1 MEKFVILVDPL
12 STGRLYA
19 PVFKAQGF
27 KCIAVISSREL
38 PAHFINDLQS
48 DDFEETFYWNEALM
62 PAFRD
67 LPVSA
72 VVAGCETAVYL
83 ADHIAEQLGVRGNR
97 ESSSARRR
105 QKFVMQ
111 AALKENN
118 LAHIESRLVTSADAI
133 NECLHELDEHR
144 DYVVK
149 PINSAATDGVVF
161 AQGRVGVQQ
170 ALLVAG
176 WDKINDLGEVNE
188 GFIVQPFIAG
198 PEYVVDMVA
207 FGSSYVI
214 ASVCKYKKIAR
225 NGGQFV
231 YESLDILDPALPE
244 LQPLLDYART
254 AAAAL
259 DIVVGPIHME
269 IIWSHEGPVMIEA
282 GARLH
287 GGVAPSL
294 FASTYRPALV
304 DLAVQS
310 YLHNDALAQ
319 TDKVS
324 LVAHGQVGFFYAD
337 TRRPFSLPEAAA
349 LGEAKAVAG
358 YQGHKYFVEPGQAT
372 TLTIDFATCPGLFW
386 LSHDQAEGVKAGA
399 ERLRNLLWN
408 EQEAGQ

>member
-1 MEKFVILVDPL
+1 MEKIVILVDPL

-19 PVFKAQGF
+19 PAFKAQGF

-48 DDFEETFYWNEALM
+48 DDFEETHYWDEALLS
-62 PAFRD
+62 AFRD
-67 LPVSA
+67 RPVSA

-83 ADHIAEQLGVRGNR
+83 ADHIAAQLDVPGNH
-97 ESSSARRR
+97 EATSALRR

-111 AALKENN
+111 KALKDQG
-118 LAHIESRLVTSADAI
+118 LAHIESRLVTSFDAI
-133 NECLHELDEHR
+133 NECLQGLDEQR
-144 DYVVK
+144 AYVVK

-161 AQGRVGVQQ
+161 AQGRAGVQQ

-176 WDKINDLGEVNE
+176 WDQINDLGEVNQ
-188 GFIVQPFIAG
+188 GFIIQPFVAG
-198 PEYVVDMVA
+198 PEYVLDMVA
-207 FGSSYVI
+207 FGSRYVI

-244 LQPLLDYART
+244 LQPLIDYARK
-254 AAAAL
+254 AASAL
-259 DIVVGPIHME
+259 DIEIGPIHME
-269 IIWSHEGPVMIEA
+269 IIWAEEGPVMVEA

-310 YLHNDALAQ
+310 YLQKDGSAQ

-324 LVAHGQVGFFYAD
+324 LVKHGQVGFFYAD
-337 TRRPFSLPEAAA
+337 TRRPFSLPGATA
-349 LGEAKAVAG
+349 LAEAKTVAG
-358 YQGHKYFVEPGQAT
+358 YEGHKYFVEPGQAT
-372 TLTIDFATCPGLFW
+372 ALTIDFATCPGLFW
-386 LSHDQAEGVKAGA
+386 LSHARADGVAEGA
-399 ERLRNLLWN
+399 ERLRTLLWN
-408 EQEAGQ
+408 EQETVQ